1 VTNKRRGYP
10 NCGNPKVESM
20 SQSLKEL
27 REQALKLGL
36 EVQSDAREPY
46 LQALRHFYL
55 QRDYPAG
62 LPFEELSPMHCFNY
76 HALKQKE
83 QRSIWNDP
91 NFIAQEKLNGIRAIL
106 HFVRGIGV
114 FAHVCKIN
122 DTNFRRTEITDWL
135 LFANCIPSF
144 SATLDCEIT
153 SEGGLQE
160 TIALLHTSPE
170 ESRRR
175 QRDTPLLI
183 NCFDLTNW
191 EGTDLRA
198 RRLEERLTYLPLLHT
213 TLAAAGLSNHFS
225 FPPTFRLC
233 KKDVFERIINQG
245 GEGCV
250 LKNLDS
256 PYRDNSS
263 RDRTS
268 WVKCKREVE
277 LTAFVSGFERGR
289 PGTEWE
295 NKVASLVFSVNVT
308 EGAYVIAKISALPW
322 PFRKEISLYDRS
334 TGSLNLEPELFGAV
348 AVISGLELSQNARRL
363 THARIKHWRL
373 DLNQTQCLYSW
384 ADLEQARLGATTLLL
399 RITG

>member
-1 VTNKRRGYP
+1 
-10 NCGNPKVESM
+10 M
-20 SQSLKEL
+20 QSLKEL
-27 REQALKLGL
+27 RQKAEALGL
-36 EVQSDAREPY
+36 QVSSNAREPFVS
-46 LQALRHFYL
+46 ALRSFYL

-62 LPFEELSPMHCFNY
+62 LPYTELSPMLCFNY
-76 HALKQKE
+76 HMLKEKE
-83 QRSIWNDP
+83 QRSLWTDP
-91 NFIAQEKLNGIRAIL
+91 SWICQEKLNGVRAIL

-114 FAHVCKIN
+114 FGHTRKIN

-135 LFANCIPSF
+135 PFVTCIPSF
-144 SATLDCEIT
+144 SATLDCEVT

-160 TIALLHTSPE
+160 TTALLHTSPA
-170 ESRRR
+170 ESKRR
-175 QRDTPLLI
+175 QRDTPLLV
-183 NCFDLTNW
+183 NCFDITNW

-198 RRLEERLTYLPLLHT
+198 RRLEERLGFLPTLHT
-213 TLAAAGLSNHFS
+213 TLAAAGLSNYFS

-233 KKDVFERIINQG
+233 KRDVFERIINQG

-268 WVKCKREVE
+268 WVKYKREVE
-277 LTAFVSGFERGR
+277 LTAFVSDFERGR

-308 EGAYVIAKISALPW
+308 EGACVIAKISALPW

-363 THARIKHWRL
+363 THARITRWCP
-373 DLNQTQCLYSW
+373 DLNSTQCVYSRD
-384 ADLEQARLGATTLLL
+384 DLEKTRLGDIRAPLL
-399 RITG
+399 RIVGG